1 MRDRRDA
8 ARVATVLAALSSAA
22 REGRNIMP
30 AVVEAVKAYAT
41 VGEITARLAEVYGR
55 YHEPVRF

>member
-8 ARVATVLAALSSAA
+8 ARVATVLAALSSTA

>member
-1 MRDRRDA
+1 MGVARASDRPA
-8 ARVATVLAALSSAA
+8 GVIATSGTAPA
-22 REGRNIMP
+22 NFMP